1 LESLVFR
8 FTKIYEQ
15 KTPQRL
21 NEPIKRAL
29 TPLLAAGLASVYK
42 MSRVPY
48 GEDSTW
54 LAAGNLQSLK
64 GILVWATARENLTL
78 FSLCFRIAWTQSL
91 WRFPLV

>member
-21 NEPIKRAL
+21 NE
-29 TPLLAAGLASVYK
+29 
-42 MSRVPY
+42 
-48 GEDSTW
+48 
-54 LAAGNLQSLK
+54 SLK